1 MGTPTNYKQ
10 NESIIKMTNEEIE
23 NNQKNNGTFCGG
35 PFSELAPKSIESK
48 SIKTPTVFELE
59 KRY

>member
-1 MGTPTNYKQ
+1 
-10 NESIIKMTNEEIE
+10 MTNEEIE